1 MFVGVLF
8 LKLNRYKMKKITILL
23 PTHYNDGNIV
33 EEYKIE
39 NALNRI
45 ADIAGGFTLDGIA
58 IGCWQ
63 NPATCDIKRETMQK
77 VWVVGTHMTEQL
89 HKLCQYFA
97 VYFNQKRIYF
107 EVGDVDVQFI
117 TRE

>member
-1 MFVGVLF
+1 
-8 LKLNRYKMKKITILL
+8 MKKVTILL
-23 PTHYNDGNIV
+23 PTHYNDGSIV
-33 EEYKIE
+33 EEYKLE

-45 ADIAGGFTLDGIA
+45 ADIAGGYTLDGIV
-58 IGCWQ
+58 IDCWQ
-63 NPATCDIKRETMQK
+63 NPETCSPRVAKRETMQK

-97 VYFNQKRIYF
+97 VYFNQKCIYF